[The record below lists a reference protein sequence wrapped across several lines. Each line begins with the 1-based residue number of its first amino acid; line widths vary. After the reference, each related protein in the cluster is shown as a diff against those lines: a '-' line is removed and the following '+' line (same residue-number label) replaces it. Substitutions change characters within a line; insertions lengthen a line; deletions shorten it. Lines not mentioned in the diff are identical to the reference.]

1 MKKRLSIVNR
11 CLCSIVGLASA
22 IVLLPAQNS
31 PAAQVIQ
38 TLPFYDSF
46 DYSPG
51 GLASASSTVW
61 ETCYSTANI
70 AVTTNS
76 LTLAGFVPSAGNSV
90 YGASSGTRF
99 AGTQFTAVTN
109 TDGNTVY
116 ASFLYQVTAY
126 PATTPGVI
134 AFLDST
140 NIGTSSAAAVPGH
153 AGLALL
159 MDHTGHIGINAGST
173 TNIGGQFEGAATTLS
188 NTVLIVARYT
198 FHPAGHDVVDL
209 WVNPASA
216 NYGAATA
223 PAADATV
230 TNTYDLAYLANFTIS
245 YRGGDTTFGEK
256 WDEVRLGTNWSQV
269 VPSSN
274 LPGPASAAHSLM
286 VSAGPASII
295 ASGAALPW

>member
-1 MKKRLSIVNR
+1 MNYRIHNLNNYFIAGLSLVIAF
-11 CLCSIVGLASA
+11 LLTQSA
-22 IVLLPAQNS
+22 
-31 PAAQVIQ
+31 PAAQAIQ

-61 ETCYSTANI
+61 ETCYATANI

-99 AGTQFTAVTN
+99 AGTQFTSQTN

-116 ASFLYQVTAY
+116 VSFLYQVTAY
-126 PATTPGVI
+126 PTTTPGVI

-140 NIGTSSAAAVPGH
+140 NIGTSSGAVLPAH

-173 TNIGGQFEGAATTLS
+173 TNTGAQFESAATALS

-198 FHPAGHDVVDL
+198 FHPAGKDVVNL
-209 WVNPASA
+209 WANPASA
-216 NYGAATA
+216 NYGAAAA
-223 PAADATV
+223 PTPDATV
-230 TNTYDLAYLANFTIS
+230 TNSYNLGYLANFTIS
-245 YRGGDTTFGEK
+245 YRNGDATFGEK
-256 WDEVRLGTNWSQV
+256 WDEVRIGTNWAQV

-274 LPGPASAAHSLM
+274 LPGLASAAHSL
-286 VSAGPASII
+286 
-295 ASGAALPW
+295 